1 MSTSLQ
7 KEISE
12 VRNQITE
19 NAEKVKYDNLLE
31 SKAQE
36 IQDKYDTVTDLELY
50 FLFFGEL
57 WAILCI
63 YRKKNKYER
72 LINDYKSRI
81 TKVKQEM
88 QEKYDTITKIMELLS
103 K

>member
-1 MSTSLQ
+1 MLSYAAEMSTSLQ

-50 FLFFGEL
+50 VFIFWRVVGYSVH
-57 WAILCI
+57 I
-63 YRKKNKYER
+63 
-72 LINDYKSRI
+72 
-81 TKVKQEM
+81 
-88 QEKYDTITKIMELLS
+88 
-103 K
+103 

>member
-1 MSTSLQ
+1 MLLYAAEMSTSLQ

-50 FLFFGEL
+50 FFIFWRVVGYSVH
-57 WAILCI
+57 I
-63 YRKKNKYER
+63 
-72 LINDYKSRI
+72 
-81 TKVKQEM
+81 
-88 QEKYDTITKIMELLS
+88 
-103 K
+103 

>member
-1 MSTSLQ
+1 MLSYAAEMSTSLQ

-50 FLFFGEL
+50 FFIFWRVVGYSVH
-57 WAILCI
+57 I
-63 YRKKNKYER
+63 
-72 LINDYKSRI
+72 
-81 TKVKQEM
+81 
-88 QEKYDTITKIMELLS
+88 
-103 K
+103 

>member
-50 FLFFGEL
+50 VFIFGDL

>member
-1 MSTSLQ
+1 MLSYAAEMSTSLQ

-50 FLFFGEL
+50 FFIFWWVVGYSVH
-57 WAILCI
+57 I
-63 YRKKNKYER
+63 
-72 LINDYKSRI
+72 
-81 TKVKQEM
+81 
-88 QEKYDTITKIMELLS
+88 
-103 K
+103 

>member
-1 MSTSLQ
+1 MLSYTAEMSTSLQ

-50 FLFFGEL
+50 FFIFWRVVGYSVH
-57 WAILCI
+57 I
-63 YRKKNKYER
+63 
-72 LINDYKSRI
+72 
-81 TKVKQEM
+81 
-88 QEKYDTITKIMELLS
+88 
-103 K
+103 

>member
-50 FLFFGEL
+50 FFIFWWVVGYSVH
-57 WAILCI
+57 I
-63 YRKKNKYER
+63 
-72 LINDYKSRI
+72 
-81 TKVKQEM
+81 
-88 QEKYDTITKIMELLS
+88 
-103 K
+103 

>member
-1 MSTSLQ
+1 MLYVLFDFVLSYAAEMSTSLQ

-50 FLFFGEL
+50 FFIFWRVVGYSVH
-57 WAILCI
+57 I
-63 YRKKNKYER
+63 
-72 LINDYKSRI
+72 
-81 TKVKQEM
+81 
-88 QEKYDTITKIMELLS
+88 
-103 K
+103 

>member
-1 MSTSLQ
+1 MLSYAAKMSTSLQ

-50 FLFFGEL
+50 FFIFWRVVGYSVH
-57 WAILCI
+57 I
-63 YRKKNKYER
+63 
-72 LINDYKSRI
+72 
-81 TKVKQEM
+81 
-88 QEKYDTITKIMELLS
+88 
-103 K
+103 

>member
-50 FLFFGEL
+50 FF
-57 WAILCI
+57 
-63 YRKKNKYER
+63 
-72 LINDYKSRI
+72 LIFWRVVGYSVHI
-81 TKVKQEM
+81 
-88 QEKYDTITKIMELLS
+88 
-103 K
+103 

>member
-50 FLFFGEL
+50 FFFYLLASCGLFC
-57 WAILCI
+57 AYI
-63 YRKKNKYER
+63 ER
-72 LINDYKSRI
+72 RINMSALL
-81 TKVKQEM
+81 
-88 QEKYDTITKIMELLS
+88 TITRVELQR
-103 K
+103 

>member
-1 MSTSLQ
+1 MLSYAAEMSTSLQ

-50 FLFFGEL
+50 FFIFWRVMGYSVH
-57 WAILCI
+57 I
-63 YRKKNKYER
+63 
-72 LINDYKSRI
+72 
-81 TKVKQEM
+81 
-88 QEKYDTITKIMELLS
+88 
-103 K
+103 

>member
-50 FLFFGEL
+50 FFFIFWRVVGYSVH
-57 WAILCI
+57 I
-63 YRKKNKYER
+63 
-72 LINDYKSRI
+72 
-81 TKVKQEM
+81 
-88 QEKYDTITKIMELLS
+88 
-103 K
+103 